1 MTDFQEGETMTK
13 LDAMKTLADAYHHLF
28 PSDAPQEA
36 LNILSDKFH
45 YIRRSTLLDDLRPQ
59 PICRKPEGFNGRGP
73 TWL

>member
-1 MTDFQEGETMTK
+1 MTK

-45 YIRRSTLLDDLRPQ
+45 YIRRSTLLDDLRP
-59 PICRKPEGFNGRGP
+59 KPLCTEGLNGKGP